1 MRRHGVSSDGHGA
14 GEDAVLQHDAEH
26 QEQEVE
32 QEHGEAQA
40 AAHPPA
46 AGRDGDDDE
55 EEHEEEQHDGA
66 EEAVGVHGDGLVAV
80 RQRVH
85 EPGDGQAGEHTRT
98 ACVTFLGPWEVS
110 RGNGLRSRSAVL
122 TSGRSK
128 RFTISPRLHPFMH
141 TFIHS
146 HRRR

>member
-1 MRRHGVSSDGHGA
+1 MYTCARASVCFSDGHGA
-14 GEDAVLQHDAEH
+14 GEDAVLEHHAEH

-32 QEHGEAQA
+32 HEHGEAEA

-66 EEAVGVHGDGLVAV
+66 EEAVGAHLDGLVAV

-85 EPGDGQAGEHTRT
+85 KPGDGQAGKRT
-98 ACVTFLGPWEVS
+98 TTNGVTFMDTVVHVHYSHLHHECLHTFTFWS
-110 RGNGLRSRSAVL
+110 FSRSFYP
-122 TSGRSK
+122 K
-128 RFTISPRLHPFMH
+128 
-141 TFIHS
+141 
-146 HRRR
+146 